1 MGEFVLVI
9 ESTCFKE
16 GGAFSG
22 DKETCS
28 ILDYFFVG
36 WFRKSD
42 SHSIGG
48 ACASPFFH
56 EKTKAPI
63 GIPLRG

>member
-42 SHSIGG
+42 GHSIGG
-48 ACASPFFH
+48 ACASSFLN
-56 EKTKAPI
+56 EKAKTAI
-63 GIPLRG
+63 GIAL